1 MRLPLKVGLIAALI
15 WISIKLIAFSQAIS
29 LDDLKPFVFI
39 NMFILTAAIA
49 IALYLVKRHETESN
63 LLNDIKNGML
73 AGVPYAVIVSVFL
86 YFYYQKIYPEF
97 NAKKINEIEV
107 KLSNPMTIKE
117 IQKSNIAMENKSSE
131 EIKRDVLSKTEMIYN
146 ANFTMLVS
154 MLSLLLYATLNS
166 ILISVILRRIIFRN

>member
-1 MRLPLKVGLIAALI
+1 MKLPLKVGLIASLI

-39 NMFILTAAIA
+39 NMFILTAAVS
-49 IALYLVKRHETESN
+49 IALYLVKKDETESN
-63 LLNDIKNGML
+63 FLNDIKNGML

-86 YFYYQKIYPEF
+86 YLYYEKIYPEF
-97 NAKKINEIEV
+97 NEKKVHEIEV
-107 KLSNPMTIKE
+107 KLSNPKTIKE
-117 IQKSNIAMENKSSE
+117 IQKSNSAMENKSPD
-131 EIKRDVLSKTEMIYN
+131 EIKKDVISKTKMIYN

-166 ILISVILRRIIFRN
+166 IVISLIFRRIIFRN